1 MQEMLMTLTKRSF
14 AAGRLRNLIAAAAIT
29 LSASL
34 FTSIISIGVGTM
46 QSMTLMQ
53 QIQKLSR
60 SDGDFRNMNK
70 EQFETMRQADF
81 IESAGLRMPV
91 GFLTNASLHNTE
103 FDILDEVQA
112 DLTFCM
118 PSHGNVPEKADE
130 IVASDMALRD
140 LGVEPQVGAEV
151 IIEFTAHGREYSIPM
166 TVSGW
171 YESLNDQLSVMWGA
185 SAFVHEHPDIFAY
198 TYPDDFELAGTY
210 WSDILADSPIRL
222 QEKMNALACS
232 LEGTPEHE
240 NPAYLHAVMNNVTHQ
255 TIDLKILV
263 MGAAFILLFIFCGY
277 LLIYN
282 VFDIAVMQEI
292 RRFGLY
298 RTIGMS
304 RRQVKKLMNRQTL
317 WLSCAGI
324 PLGLFIGFFIGKA
337 ALPDIM
343 NTFST
348 EYQNITADVSPS
360 PVIFL
365 ISAFLTALTIFL
377 STRKPVRI
385 AADTPPIEAFRY
397 TEGQSFKRTDR
408 KSAAFSNI
416 SRLAWSNLGRSKRRS
431 IFIILSLMLCVVL
444 LNCVETAANS
454 MDIEKQTAYMMRTDF
469 AVVNAV
475 STNNQKGFSR
485 RSEALSSQTIAD
497 ISSEPGVTDGSPIY
511 KNTADDVNVTYDFP
525 HASNEL
531 TSDNL
536 YLYNDLTF
544 CSDDSG
550 RVFGLGCDG
559 RPLCNVYGMEETA
572 LARMDLREGE
582 TDAHKLYEKME
593 KKEGV
598 LVGVNINRVDM
609 SFLEIMDIAEIGEV
623 ITVYKN
629 GTPVM
634 ELPVLAK
641 AALNGDDMEIGY
653 TCSGPNK
660 VGGDGLFLYLP
671 ADIWLELYDEP
682 SIYKYSFNVDEEYQ
696 DDIAVFLDAY
706 RKQTD
711 TGIHYLSS
719 RTARESAI
727 ASRKAIRFVG
737 GLVSII
743 FGIAGILN
751 LINTL
756 ITSILIRRHEFATMQ
771 SIGMTRRQLAKM
783 MVLESLYYAAGAC
796 LSGLILSVILN
807 LTLVRSILA
816 SMWQYTFQF
825 TLLPALAVSLLLLL
839 IGGIVP
845 VLTLHFFHKGSIVE
859 QLRAA

>member
-1 MQEMLMTLTKRSF
+1 MTLTKRSF

-511 KNTADDVNVTYDFP
+511 I
-525 HASNEL
+525 E
-531 TSDNL
+531 
-536 YLYNDLTF
+536 
-544 CSDDSG
+544 
-550 RVFGLGCDG
+550 
-559 RPLCNVYGMEETA
+559 
-572 LARMDLREGE
+572 
-582 TDAHKLYEKME
+582 
-593 KKEGV
+593 
-598 LVGVNINRVDM
+598 
-609 SFLEIMDIAEIGEV
+609 
-623 ITVYKN
+623 
-629 GTPVM
+629 
-634 ELPVLAK
+634 
-641 AALNGDDMEIGY
+641 
-653 TCSGPNK
+653 
-660 VGGDGLFLYLP
+660 
-671 ADIWLELYDEP
+671 
-682 SIYKYSFNVDEEYQ
+682 
-696 DDIAVFLDAY
+696 
-706 RKQTD
+706 
-711 TGIHYLSS
+711 
-719 RTARESAI
+719 
-727 ASRKAIRFVG
+727 
-737 GLVSII
+737 
-743 FGIAGILN
+743 
-751 LINTL
+751 
-756 ITSILIRRHEFATMQ
+756 
-771 SIGMTRRQLAKM
+771 
-783 MVLESLYYAAGAC
+783 
-796 LSGLILSVILN
+796 
-807 LTLVRSILA
+807 
-816 SMWQYTFQF
+816 
-825 TLLPALAVSLLLLL
+825 
-839 IGGIVP
+839 
-845 VLTLHFFHKGSIVE
+845 
-859 QLRAA
+859 